1 MVYMILLIVNY
12 RMNWIEILGT
22 RYRCGSI
29 VMLSIDFFPVF
40 GFVTDIILLDTFLC
54 EVLTTICF
62 NSHYHSYEIRHDS
75 SPSIYF
81 VKQFN
86 LADHNVLSMYTKNTC
101 HFVPL
106 KYNVIK

>member
-40 GFVTDIILLDTFLC
+40 GFVTDIILLDAENYFL
-54 EVLTTICF
+54 V
-62 NSHYHSYEIRHDS
+62 
-75 SPSIYF
+75 
-81 VKQFN
+81 
-86 LADHNVLSMYTKNTC
+86 
-101 HFVPL
+101 
-106 KYNVIK
+106 